1 MNKRQLLKVDNLK
14 MLQGNVEYIV
24 VFLNLKVLDFDNF
37 FPFHAEEMRKSLLR
51 RIIKNNQVFK
61 NIKIDI

>member
-1 MNKRQLLKVDNLK
+1 

-37 FPFHAEEMRKSLLR
+37 FPFLAEEMRKSLLR

>member
-1 MNKRQLLKVDNLK
+1 MKVDDLR

-37 FPFHAEEMRKSLLR
+37 FPFLAEEKRKSLLR

>member
-1 MNKRQLLKVDNLK
+1 MKVDDLR

-37 FPFHAEEMRKSLLR
+37 FPFHAEEMRKS
-51 RIIKNNQVFK
+51 F
-61 NIKIDI
+61 